1 MWLRDFLP
9 QYVPTARI
17 LTYGYDS
24 TLLGNDSTSSISDF
38 AGRLLETLK
47 TARAHK
53 HVSTPE
59 ERDWSWILSAFRSE
73 IGQSYSSAIV
83 SVD

>member
-9 QYVPTARI
+9 EHVPTARI

-24 TLLGNDSTSSISDF
+24 TLFGNDSTSSISDF

-53 HVSTPE
+53 HVSNLQE
-59 ERDWSWILSAFRSE
+59 ISE
-73 IGQSYSSAIV
+73 PKIDSL
-83 SVD
+83 